1 MLKIR
6 KWIVFFFMCFRF
18 KTPEQ
23 TEAFIAKFREAV
35 SGASIVSKTPE
46 KAAEP
51 SKASEPAG
59 MTTDSVTLKWR
70 FEGFLGHLAFSILFF
85 ACDML
90 TLRWLSKAFWLL
102 SKVKNVTSLRPC
114 RQHPAFV
121 SVCRL
126 LYFVPL
132 QLLEFWVQNCFQI
145 FLLGESLVYP
155 LEFLKSKMYSQ

>member
-1 MLKIR
+1 MFSSENFLTMLKFENE
-6 KWIVFFFMCFRF
+6 WYSCLYFRF

-102 SKVKNVTSLRPC
+102 SKVKNVTSLNHADSILPLC
-114 RQHPAFV
+114 LFAGYFILCPFNSWSFGSKIAFKF
-121 SVCRL
+121 SC
-126 LYFVPL
+126 
-132 QLLEFWVQNCFQI
+132 W
-145 FLLGESLVYP
+145 ESL
-155 LEFLKSKMYSQ
+155 